1 MAVVGRTKLIDAT
14 GGDFPVNTTI
24 AHNIAAEGGVYLRG
38 YFGPLVLAK
47 QQASVIR
54 GNIFYNSPR
63 SNIMVN
69 DGALGGDLI
78 EHNLLFNS
86 NRETHDTG

>member
-1 MAVVGRTKLIDAT
+1 M
-14 GGDFPVNTTI
+14 
-24 AHNIAAEGGVYLRG
+24 
-38 YFGPLVLAK
+38 
-47 QQASVIR
+47 IR